1 MSATFNWDDVRFF
14 LAVVRENKITA
25 AARTLGCD
33 HTTVGRRILALE
45 DALGTKLF
53 DRSNSGY
60 MLTKRG
66 ETFVPVAE
74 AMERDALIA
83 QSEMLSWDVSLQ
95 GAVRIGAPDGFSSY
109 FLAPRLGAFVKHHP
123 EVEVQIIAMPRIF
136 SLSRREVDV
145 AILLARPSEGRLMAR
160 KVTDYKLG
168 LFATNDYLAT
178 APKIR
183 RLADLALH
191 PFIGYTEE
199 HIFAPEL
206 DYLKDLGANINVP
219 IKSSNLIAQFNAAR
233 SGLGICIL
241 PYFMAKGEPTLKP
254 ILQGDFVL
262 TRSYWLAVHE
272 DQKKLARIKRFSDFV
287 CNEAKRCRDFF
298 LDIS

>member
-1 MSATFNWDDVRFF
+1 MSATFNWDDVRIF
-14 LAVVRENKITA
+14 LAVVRENKISV

-53 DRSNSGY
+53 DRSNRGY
-60 MLTKRG
+60 LLTERG
-66 ETFVPVAE
+66 QTFVPVAE
-74 AMERDALIA
+74 AMERDAIIA
-83 QSEMLSWDVSLQ
+83 QSEMLSWDVSLK
-95 GAVRIGAPDGFSSY
+95 GAVRIGAPDGFGSY
-109 FLAPRLGAFVKHHP
+109 FLARLGAFVKQHP
-123 EVEVQIIAMPRIF
+123 EVEVQIIAMPRMF
-136 SLSRREVDV
+136 SLSKREVDV

-168 LFATNDYLAT
+168 LFTTNDYLAT

-183 RLADLALH
+183 KLADLAQH
-191 PFIGYTEE
+191 PVIGYTEE

-206 DYLKDLGANINVP
+206 DYLHDLGGNIKVA
-219 IKSSNLIAQFNAAR
+219 IKSSNLIAQFNAAK

-241 PYFMAKGEPTLKP
+241 PYFLTKGETRLKP
-254 ILQGDFVL
+254 ILRDEFML
-262 TRSYWLAVHE
+262 TRFFWLAVHE

-287 CNEAKRCRDFF
+287 CNEAKRCRDLF
-298 LDIS
+298 LGVS

>member
-14 LAVVRENKITA
+14 LAVVRENKISV

-53 DRSNSGY
+53 DRSNRGY
-60 MLTKRG
+60 MLTERG
-66 ETFVPVAE
+66 QTFVPVAE
-74 AMERDALIA
+74 AMERDAIIA
-83 QSEMLSWDVSLQ
+83 QSEMLSWDVSLK
-95 GAVRIGAPDGFSSY
+95 GAVRIGAPDGFGSY
-109 FLAPRLGAFVKHHP
+109 FLAPRLGAFVKQHP

-136 SLSRREVDV
+136 SLSKREVDV

-168 LFATNDYLAT
+168 LFTTNDYLAT

-183 RLADLALH
+183 KLADLVQH

-206 DYLKDLGANINVP
+206 DYLRDLGGNIKVT
-219 IKSSNLIAQFNAAR
+219 IKSSNLIAQFNAAK

-241 PYFMAKGEPTLKP
+241 P
-254 ILQGDFVL
+254 
-262 TRSYWLAVHE
+262 
-272 DQKKLARIKRFSDFV
+272 
-287 CNEAKRCRDFF
+287 
-298 LDIS
+298 

>member
-1 MSATFNWDDVRFF
+1 MSAIFNWDDVRFF
-14 LAVVRENKITA
+14 LAVVRENKISV

-53 DRSNSGY
+53 DRSNRGY
-60 MLTKRG
+60 MLTERG
-66 ETFVPVAE
+66 QTFVPVAE
-74 AMERDALIA
+74 AMERDAIIA
-83 QSEMLSWDVSLQ
+83 QSEMLSWDVSLK

-109 FLAPRLGAFVKHHP
+109 FLAPRLGAFVKQHP

-136 SLSRREVDV
+136 SLSKREVDV

-168 LFATNDYLAT
+168 LFATNEYLAT

-183 RLADLALH
+183 KLADLAQH

-199 HIFAPEL
+199 HIFASEL
-206 DYLKDLGANINVP
+206 DYLNDFDANIKAL
-219 IKSSNLIAQFNAAR
+219 IKSSNLIVKFNAAR
-233 SGLGICIL
+233 SGLGICVL
-241 PYFMAKGEPTLKP
+241 PYFLTKGEPKLTP
-254 ILQGDFVL
+254 ILPDDFML

-298 LDIS
+298 LGIS

>member
-1 MSATFNWDDVRFF
+1 MNATFDWDDVRFF
-14 LAVVRENKITA
+14 LAVVRGNKISV

-60 MLTKRG
+60 ILTKRG
-66 ETFVPVAE
+66 QTFVPVAE

-83 QSEMLSWDVSLQ
+83 QSEMLGWDVSMK
-95 GAVRIGAPDGFSSY
+95 GAVRIGAPDGFGSY
-109 FLAPRLGAFVKHHP
+109 FLAPRLGAFVKQHP

-136 SLSRREVDV
+136 SLPKREVDV
-145 AILLARPSEGRLMAR
+145 AISLARPSEGRLMAR

-168 LFATNDYLAT
+168 LFATNGYLAT

-183 RLADLALH
+183 KLEDLAQH

-206 DYLKDLGANINVP
+206 NYLHDFGTNIKVP
-219 IKSSNLIAQFNAAR
+219 IKSSNLIAQFNATK
-233 SGLGICIL
+233 SGLGICVL
-241 PYFMAKGEPTLKP
+241 PYFLAKGETKLKP
-254 ILQGDFVL
+254 ILRDEFILMRSFWL
-262 TRSYWLAVHE
+262 TVHE
-272 DQKKLARIKRFSDFV
+272 DQKKLARIKLFSDFV
-287 CNEAKRCRDFF
+287 CNEAKRSRDFF
-298 LDIS
+298 LGIS